1 MITPE
6 QCRAARGLLGWTQ
19 EELRQHAKMS
29 RKTIQEFE
37 IGLRRPQA
45 RTLDD
50 LQRAFETAG
59 IEFIEPVEGVK
70 GRGVVLKWGVEVP
83 SYVADDSDVREG
95 GEGGLEALDAGLVEY
110 WQERPEAWRSLS
122 ETGRQVLSN
131 AMFGD
136 AYAAG
141 EVFGNGALNA
151 SID

>member
-83 SYVADDSDVREG
+83 SYVSAGGDVGDG
-95 GEGGLEALDAGLVEY
+95 GEGALKALDAGLVEY
-110 WQERPEAWRSLS
+110 WQERPELWRTMS
-122 ETGRQVLSN
+122 ETGQQVLSD

-136 AYAAG
+136 SFAAN
-141 EVFGNGALNA
+141 EVFGGR
-151 SID
+151 

>member
-50 LQRAFETAG
+50 LRRAFETAG
-59 IEFIEPVEGVK
+59 IEFIEPLEGVK

-83 SYVADDSDVREG
+83 SYVSDDSYVRDG
-95 GEGGLEALDAGLVEY
+95 GELC
-110 WQERPEAWRSLS
+110 R
-122 ETGRQVLSN
+122 
-131 AMFGD
+131 
-136 AYAAG
+136 
-141 EVFGNGALNA
+141 
-151 SID
+151 

>member
-19 EELRQHAKMS
+19 EELRQQAKMS

-50 LQRAFETAG
+50 LQRAFEAAG

-83 SYVADDSDVREG
+83 SYVSDDSDVREG
-95 GEGGLEALDAGLVEY
+95 GEGSLKSLDAGLVKY
-110 WQERPEAWRSLS
+110 WRERPEAWRSLS

-136 AYAAG
+136 VYAAD
-141 EVFGNGALNA
+141 EVFGG
-151 SID
+151 S